1 MMRIR
6 ILSFLVLLF
15 AFGVSGCV
23 DSANDAVWPAPPPL
37 GQEFSSFQ
45 SPEKP
50 HEAVSETYE
59 IAEPN
64 DIITLRQAL
73 ALALMRNPELRAFS
87 WATRASEARKL
98 QASLWPNPELG
109 VEVEDVGGTG
119 GMSGFDGAETTIQ
132 LGQLIELNG
141 KLRKRTRVASLE
153 KELAELDYQAK
164 RLDVLTD
171 TTRLFVGVLAAQEQ
185 LVLAEELVQLSEQV
199 LTTVSQRVEA
209 GKDSP
214 VEKTKSEIALASVR
228 IEREKARQNLE
239 SARKQLSAIWAGKSS
254 VFEKVAGQLDVV
266 PSIPTEDQMA
276 DLVAQNPD
284 ISRWVVELEQRRAAF
299 ELEKAKATPDI
310 TLSGG
315 FKRFNETDDNAVVF
329 GISIPLPIANRNQGS
344 ILEARHNLAKVG
356 EERKAA
362 ETRVNTALA
371 LSYRELSNAFTE
383 ATELDKNVLQGAESV
398 FEASKTGY
406 SQGKLDYLHVLDAQ
420 RTLFEAKGQ
429 YIEAL
434 SAYHKAR
441 ADVERL
447 IGQRIDTIE
456 TIQQQ

>member
-1 MMRIR
+1 M
-6 ILSFLVLLF
+6 LKNFLLF
-15 AFGVSGCV
+15 STIIPALVVSGCMN
-23 DSANDAVWPAPPPL
+23 SANVAAWPAPPPL

-50 HEAVSETYE
+50 LATVSETYE

-64 DIITLRQAL
+64 GVITLRQAL

-87 WATRASEARKL
+87 WATRASEARKM
-98 QASLWPNPELG
+98 QVSLWPNPELG

-171 TTRLFVGVLAAQEQ
+171 TTRLFVGVLATQEQ
-185 LVLAEELVQLSEQV
+185 LALAEELVQLSEQV
-199 LTTVSQRVEA
+199 MTTVSQRVEA

-239 SARKQLSAIWAGKSS
+239 SARKQLSAIWAGKSPI
-254 VFEKVAGQLDVV
+254 FEKVAGQFDVV
-266 PSIPTEDQMA
+266 PSIPTGDQLT
-276 DLVAQNPD
+276 DLIAQNPD
-284 ISRWVVELEQRRAAF
+284 ISRWVVELEQRRAVF

-315 FKRFNETDDNAVVF
+315 FRRFNETDDNAVVF
-329 GISIPLPIANRNQGS
+329 GVSIPLPIANRNQGS
-344 ILEARHNLAKVG
+344 ILEARHNLAKAG

-371 LSYRELSNAFTE
+371 SSYRELSNAFTE
-383 ATELDKNVLQGAESV
+383 ATELKSKVLDGAQDV
-398 FEASKTGY
+398 FDASTEGY
-406 SQGKLDYLHVLDAQ
+406 RQGKLDYLNVLDAQ

-434 SAYHKAR
+434 GAYHKAR

>member
-1 MMRIR
+1 MLKNFFLLFTI
-6 ILSFLVLLF
+6 ILVLV
-15 AFGVSGCV
+15 VSGCM
-23 DSANDAVWPAPPPL
+23 DSANNAAWPDPPSL

-50 HEAVSETYE
+50 PVTVSETYE

-64 DIITLRQAL
+64 GVITLRQAL

-98 QASLWPNPELG
+98 QASLRPNPELG

-119 GMSGFDGAETTIQ
+119 QLRGFDGAQTTLQ
-132 LGQLIELNG
+132 LGQLIELKG

-185 LVLAEELVQLSEQV
+185 LALSKELVQLSEQV

-214 VEKTKSEIALASVR
+214 VEKTKSEIALASVS

-239 SARKQLSAIWAGKSS
+239 SARKQLSAIWAGKSPT
-254 VFEKVAGQLDVV
+254 FEKVAGQLDVV
-266 PSIPTEDQMA
+266 AAIPTGDQLA
-276 DLVAQNPD
+276 DLIAQNPD

-329 GISIPLPIANRNQGS
+329 GVSIPLPIANRNQGG
-344 ILEARHNLAKVG
+344 ILEARHNIAKAG
-356 EERKAA
+356 EERKTA

-371 LSYRELSNAFTE
+371 SSYQALSNAFTE
-383 ATELDKNVLQGAESV
+383 ATELKSKVLDGAQDV
-398 FEASKTGY
+398 FDASTEGY
-406 SQGKLDYLHVLDAQ
+406 REGKLNYLNVLDAQ

-447 IGQRIDTIE
+447 IGQRIDMIE
-456 TIQQQ
+456 TNQ

>member
-1 MMRIR
+1 M
-6 ILSFLVLLF
+6 LKNFLLF
-15 AFGVSGCV
+15 FTIIPALVVSGCM
-23 DSANDAVWPAPPPL
+23 DSANDAVWLDPPPL
-37 GQEFSSFQ
+37 GQEYSSFQ
-45 SPEKP
+45 SPEKLP
-50 HEAVSETYE
+50 ETVSESYE

-64 DIITLRQAL
+64 GIITLRQAL
-73 ALALMRNPELRAFS
+73 ALALMHNPELRAFS
-87 WATRASEARKL
+87 WETRASEARKL

-119 GMSGFDGAETTIQ
+119 GMRGFDGAETTLQ

-141 KLRKRTRVASLE
+141 KRRKRTRVASLG

-171 TTRLFVGVLAAQEQ
+171 TTRLFVGVLATQEQ

-228 IEREKARQNLE
+228 IEREKAKQNLE
-239 SARKQLSAIWAGKSS
+239 SARKQLSAIWGGKSPT
-254 VFEKVAGQLDVV
+254 FEKVAGQLDVV
-266 PSIPTEDQMA
+266 EAIPTEDQLA
-276 DLVAQNPD
+276 ELIAQNPD
-284 ISRWVVELEQRRAAF
+284 ISRWIVELEQRRAAF
-299 ELEKAKATPDI
+299 ELQKAKATPDI

-329 GISIPLPIANRNQGS
+329 GVSIPLPVANRNQGG
-344 ILEARHNLAKVG
+344 ILEARHNLAKAG

-362 ETRVNTALA
+362 EASVNVALA
-371 LSYRELSNAFTE
+371 SSYQELSNAFTE
-383 ATELDKNVLQGAESV
+383 ATELKSKVLDGAQDV
-398 FEASKTGY
+398 FDASAEGY
-406 SQGKLDYLHVLDAQ
+406 REGKLDYLNVLDAQ
-420 RTLFEAKGQ
+420 RTLFEAKGR

-434 SAYHKAR
+434 GAYHKAR

-447 IGQRIDTIE
+447 IGQRIDMIE

>member
-1 MMRIR
+1 M
-6 ILSFLVLLF
+6 FTKFLLF
-15 AFGVSGCV
+15 FTVISVLAVYGCM
-23 DSANDAVWPAPPPL
+23 DSVNDIAWPAPPPL

-45 SPEKP
+45 SVEKSP
-50 HEAVSETYE
+50 ATISDTYE

-64 DIITLRQAL
+64 GIITLREAL

-87 WATRASEARKL
+87 WETRASEARKL
-98 QASLWPNPELG
+98 QASLWPNPELE

-119 GMSGFDGAETTIQ
+119 ERRGFDGAETTIQ

-153 KELAELDYQAK
+153 SELAELDYQAK

-171 TTRLFVGVLAAQEQ
+171 TTRLFVGVLAVQEQ
-185 LVLAEELVQLSEQV
+185 LTLAGELVRLSEQV

-214 VEKTKSEIALASVR
+214 VEKIKSEIALASVR
-228 IEREKARQNLE
+228 IEREKARQNLK
-239 SARKQLSAIWAGKSS
+239 SARKQLAAIWAGKSPI
-254 VFEKVAGQLDVV
+254 FEKVAGQLDVV
-266 PSIPTEDQMA
+266 PSIPPEDQLA
-276 DLVAQNPD
+276 DLVSQNPD

-315 FKRFNETDDNAVVF
+315 LKRFNETDDNAVVF
-329 GISIPLPIANRNQGS
+329 GVSIPLPIANRNQGS
-344 ILEARHNLAKVG
+344 ILEARHNIAKAG

-371 LSYRELSNAFTE
+371 SSYQALSNAFTE
-383 ATELDKNVLQGAESV
+383 ATELKSKVLDGAQDV
-398 FEASKTGY
+398 FDASTEGY
-406 SQGKLDYLHVLDAQ
+406 RAGKLGYLNVLDAQ

>member
-1 MMRIR
+1 M
-6 ILSFLVLLF
+6 ILF
-15 AFGVSGCV
+15 
-23 DSANDAVWPAPPPL
+23 
-37 GQEFSSFQ
+37 
-45 SPEKP
+45 
-50 HEAVSETYE
+50 
-59 IAEPN
+59 
-64 DIITLRQAL
+64 
-73 ALALMRNPELRAFS
+73 
-87 WATRASEARKL
+87 
-98 QASLWPNPELG
+98 
-109 VEVEDVGGTG
+109 
-119 GMSGFDGAETTIQ
+119 IQ

-141 KLRKRTRVASLE
+141 KLRKRTRVATLE

-239 SARKQLSAIWAGKSS
+239 SARKQLSAIWAGKSPA
-254 VFEKVAGQLDVV
+254 FEKVAGQLEVV
-266 PSIPTEDQMA
+266 APIPTGSQLA
-276 DLVAQNPD
+276 DLVTQNPD
-284 ISRWVVELEQRRAAF
+284 ISRWVVELKQRRAAF
-299 ELEKAKATPDI
+299 ELEKAKDTPDI

-329 GISIPLPIANRNQGS
+329 GVSIPLPIANRNQGS
-344 ILEARHNLAKVG
+344 ILEARHNLAKAG

-371 LSYRELSNAFTE
+371 LSYQELSNAFTE
-383 ATELDKNVLQGAESV
+383 ATELKSKVLDGAQDV
-398 FEASKTGY
+398 FDASTEGY
-406 SQGKLDYLHVLDAQ
+406 RQGKFDYLNVLDAQ

-434 SAYHKAR
+434 GAYHKAR

-456 TIQQQ
+456 TVQQQ

>member
-1 MMRIR
+1 MLIQK
-6 ILSFLVLLF
+6 ISCVLLLITLMCL
-15 AFGVSGCV
+15 VGCM
-23 DSANDAVWPAPPPL
+23 DSVNDAAWPDPPPL

-50 HEAVSETYE
+50 PATVSETYE

-64 DIITLRQAL
+64 GIITLRQAL

-98 QASLWPNPELG
+98 QASLRPNPELG
-109 VEVEDVGGTG
+109 VEVEEVGGTG
-119 GMSGFDGAETTIQ
+119 QRRGFDGAETTLQ
-132 LGQLIELNG
+132 LGQLIELKG
-141 KLRKRTRVASLE
+141 KRRKRTRVASLE

-185 LVLAEELVQLSEQV
+185 LALAEELVRLSEQV

-239 SARKQLSAIWAGKSS
+239 SARKQLAAIWAGKSP

-266 PSIPTEDQMA
+266 QSIPTEDQLA
-276 DLVAQNPD
+276 DLIAQNPD
-284 ISRWVVELEQRRAAF
+284 ISRWAVELEQRRAAF

-315 FKRFNETDDNAVVF
+315 FRRYNETDDNAVVF
-329 GISIPLPIANRNQGS
+329 GVSIPLPIANRNQGG
-344 ILEARHNLAKVG
+344 ILEARHNLTKAG

-362 ETRVNTALA
+362 EASVNTALA
-371 LSYRELSNAFTE
+371 LSYQSLSNAFTE
-383 ATELDKNVLQGAESV
+383 ATELKSKVLGGAQDV
-398 FEASKTGY
+398 FDASTEGY
-406 SQGKLDYLHVLDAQ
+406 REGKLDYLNVLDAQ

-447 IGQRIDTIE
+447 IGQRIDAIE